1 MHTNVLMRV
10 SALVLATIGAAATFA
25 PQEMMVRYG
34 GNTAPGA
41 TLLVQMAGGAYL
53 GFAMLNWMARENL
66 IGGIYSRPVG
76 MGNFLH
82 FTIVALGMIRVA
94 IAGLARAE
102 VLAAAAVFTVL
113 AMWFGVVIFTAPGK
127 AQEA

>member
-1 MHTNVLMRV
+1 MHTTVLMRV
-10 SALVLATIGAAATFA
+10 SAVVLAVLGAAATFA
-25 PQEMMVRYG
+25 PQELMVRYG
-34 GNTAPGA
+34 GNATPGA

-82 FTIVALGMIRVA
+82 FTIVALAMIRFA
-94 IAGLARAE
+94 IGGFARAE
-102 VLAAAAVFTVL
+102 VLVMAAVFTVL
-113 AMWFGVVIFTAPGK
+113 AMWFGLVIFTAPGK
-127 AQEA
+127 AEA